1 MNKRIVFLLFLT
13 GIFVSFTTIQGQI
26 TSRFGINTKA
36 WYMGNKAGIKFT
48 ANGPVPVYKNIAGYG
63 SQFFQR
69 INLIYD
75 HQLDT
80 VQCYSSE
87 FCFYNQITS
96 QIFPSYPSSIWTTP
110 CDSIYG
116 LASGF
121 SAIIP
126 SSSDSTVFY
135 LFSASS
141 YNNNNCYMNWAGI
154 QFNGQYFELISED
167 SMFVPN
173 YLGGDFGLVRH
184 GNGRDYW
191 LLFHR
196 HPVAAVATNE
206 YMSVLFS
213 DGVITDT
220 LIQHIG
226 NFADTPLSIQF
237 NHRGDKVAVLNYYP
251 NQTTVSEL
259 YDFDRCTGLL
269 SNLDTIR
276 VHQTPESNF
285 LCGVFSP
292 NDSLLYIN
300 SLDTLFQ
307 YQVYSSN
314 ISSSAIP
321 IYTTIMHNNNED
333 RRAREMAIGPD
344 KKLYVGITASSNAVH
359 TDSVVGYLD
368 VIHYP
373 DIVGTQCSYQPY
385 AVYLGGN
392 QSEGGLPYIY
402 EYDKGPLLNSPC
414 DTLSSTTGISSAS
427 SNTSKISLAPNPAQ
441 TQATLTWSGLR
452 EGTFALRDMLG
463 RAVMSEQLNTPS
475 GTTQLD
481 LSQLP
486 KGIYLWQVQSV
497 GFTKNGKLIVE

>member
-1 MNKRIVFLLFLT
+1 MKIKKIAFLLFLT
-13 GIFVSFTTIQGQI
+13 GIFVSFTTIQGQ
-26 TSRFGINTKA
+26 TPSRFGINTKA
-36 WYMGNKAGIKFT
+36 WYMGHKAGIKFT

-116 LASGF
+116 IASGF

-135 LFSASS
+135 LFTISS
-141 YNNNNCYMNWAGI
+141 YTNIDCYLNWAGI

-167 SMFVPN
+167 SMYIPN
-173 YLGGDFGLVRH
+173 YLQQDFGLVRH

-196 HPVAAVATNE
+196 TDGSTSNE
-206 YMSVLFS
+206 YMSALFS
-213 DGVITDT
+213 DGIISDT

-226 NFADTPLSIQF
+226 NFMASPYSIQF
-237 NHRGDKVAVLNYYP
+237 NHRGDKVAVLTFYP

-276 VHQTPESNF
+276 VHQTPESSF

-321 IYTTIMHNNNED
+321 IYTTIMHTNNED

-402 EYDKGPLLNSPC
+402 EYDKGPLVNSPC
-414 DTLSSTTGISSAS
+414 DTIYTTTSLSEQSTKP
-427 SNTSKISLAPNPAQ
+427 KITLAPNPAQ
-441 TQATLTWSGLR
+441 MQATLTWSGVA
-452 EGTFALRDMLG
+452 ESKFVLRDILG
-463 RAVMSEQLNTPS
+463 RAVLSEVLNAPG
-475 GTTQLD
+475 GTTRLD
-481 LSQLP
+481 LSTLP
-486 KGIYLWQVQSV
+486 KGIYLWQVQSA
-497 GFTKNGKLIVE
+497 GYSKNGKLVVE